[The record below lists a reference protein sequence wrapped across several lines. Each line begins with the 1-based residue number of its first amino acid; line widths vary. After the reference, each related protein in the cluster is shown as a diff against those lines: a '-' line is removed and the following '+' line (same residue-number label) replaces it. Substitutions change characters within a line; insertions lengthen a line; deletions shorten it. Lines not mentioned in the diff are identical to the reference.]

1 MLVHPLNRMSA
12 EIIIKYFMFIYFSYL
27 LLFFVLWRMYWKTN
41 VKEKQGYLFGIFF
54 AVLWSLRFVI
64 EFLKE
69 PQVDGREDWVFNTL
83 NTGQV
88 LSIPLVLI
96 GLYFIFRKRK

>member
-1 MLVHPLNRMSA
+1 M
-12 EIIIKYFMFIYFSYL
+12 
-27 LLFFVLWRMYWKTN
+27 
-41 VKEKQGYLFGIFF
+41 
-54 AVLWSLRFVI
+54 AVLWSLRFFI

-69 PQVDGREDWVFNTL
+69 AQVDGREDWVFDSL

-96 GLYFIFRKRK
+96 GLWLMIRKTNNAE